1 MKETLI
7 NKDDDLTIMKV
18 EREKLNEDHLESVFH
33 ENCYF
38 SDLIEN
44 NKRFIF
50 SEKLGDLFFHVIGYK
65 KNDELYVY
73 KSSMNKERK
82 NYVEYFCETHKI
94 ELMKDDEYDWYYDIM
109 FDSEII
115 ITVNEVI
122 GENFIVKEI

>member
-1 MKETLI
+1 
-7 NKDDDLTIMKV
+7 MKV
-18 EREKLNEDHLESVFH
+18 ETKLLNEYHLADVLH

-44 NKRFIF
+44 NKRFIL
-50 SEKLGDLFFHVIGYK
+50 SEKLGHAYFHVIGFK
-65 KNDELYVY
+65 RDEKIFVH

-94 ELMKDDEYDWYYDIM
+94 ETMKDDEYDWYYDSL

-115 ITVNEVI
+115 ITNDEVI